1 MSEIVAKPYTL
12 PARVRLF
19 RWAFRPIFRGLYRL
33 FSPIKITGLENVPK
47 NGAYLIVINH
57 VSLFDAPFLLAFW
70 PVASEAVGAIEVWH
84 RTGQSMLV
92 RCYGGIPIYRGQY
105 NRRQLELLLSVLNA
119 GRPLLIAPEGG
130 RSHTPGL
137 RRAFPGVVYLL
148 ERSGV
153 PVVPVGIV
161 GATDDYLKKALQ
173 AKRPPLEMHIGKP
186 FRPELGAVRG
196 HLRGEARQRVADQ
209 IMLRVAALLPP
220 EYRGV
225 YAEGI
230 LPSAEAG

>member
-1 MSEIVAKPYTL
+1 MAATSHHL
-12 PARVRLF
+12 PVRVRLF
-19 RWAFRPIFRGLYRL
+19 RWACRPLFRALYRL

-47 NGAYLIVINH
+47 RGAYIIVINH

-70 PVASEAVGAIEVWH
+70 PVAPEAVGAIEVWH
-84 RTGQSMLV
+84 RTGQSFLV
-92 RCYGGIPIYRGQY
+92 RWYGGIPIRRGQY
-105 NRRQLELLLSVLNA
+105 NRRELQLLLSVLNA

-137 RRAFPGVVYLL
+137 RRAFPGVAYLV
-148 ERSGV
+148 EKSGV

-161 GATDDYLKKALQ
+161 GATDDYLRKALR

-186 FRPELGAVRG
+186 FRPDLGGVRG
-196 HLRGEARQRVADQ
+196 RLRGEARQRLADQ
-209 IMLRVAALLPP
+209 IMYQVAALLPP

-230 LPSAEAG
+230 LPSAEAGQ